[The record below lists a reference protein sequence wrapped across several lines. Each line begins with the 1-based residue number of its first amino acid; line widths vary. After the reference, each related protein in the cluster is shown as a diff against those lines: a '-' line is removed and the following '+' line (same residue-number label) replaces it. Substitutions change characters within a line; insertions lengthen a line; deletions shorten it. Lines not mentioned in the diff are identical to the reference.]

1 MKIPQTGKP
10 EWVLL
15 VRSLWTVEYLP
26 WVYITAR
33 ILLFCA
39 SSRLPPSLS
48 SASSRLSSISSC
60 YRFSQLSLYV
70 LWASSSYLRKI
81 LHQEA
86 MSTNHL
92 GLPSLP
98 SSAYCCAN
106 LGQHTRD
113 PLISVPPSSSFI
125 YCARTLISVSSAIFE
140 LKNALLRRVPFPVIS
155 HFALVLSTVRFVAFL
170 HRYFALPLRVQASV
184 PSSQVPTSNKLV
196 VDFALPSRVLHP
208 SNTYFALIFASV
220 HLASLWVPN
229 MHCFGK

>member
-1 MKIPQTGKP
+1 MSTTSKKP
-10 EWVLL
+10 PDSRVSTMGLHYGQNPTILCLL
-15 VRSLWTVEYLP
+15 KTTSISLFCILKTFFHLFYLP
-26 WVYITAR
+26 FLATITRCAMG
-33 ILLFCA
+33 ILV
-39 SSRLPPSLS
+39 LPTKD
-48 SASSRLSSISSC
+48 I
-60 YRFSQLSLYV
+60 V
-70 LWASSSYLRKI
+70 
-81 LHQEA
+81 HQEV

-98 SSAYCCAN
+98 SSAHCCAN

-113 PLISVPPSSSFI
+113 PSISVPPSSSFI
-125 YCARTLISVSSAIFE
+125 YCARTLISVPSAIFE
-140 LKNALLRRVPFPVIS
+140 RKNALLLRVPVPVIS

-220 HLASLWVPN
+220 QLASLWGAN
-229 MHCFGK
+229 THCFGK